1 MDGRSAALLAEHEP
15 APGRFGVVLGDFG
28 LLLPAGLACEFVD
41 AADVHPV
48 PGAPPRLRGL
58 MQRHGR
64 PLPVFGLSTVAPF
77 GRRRLRVIVIDEGR
91 NAAALEI
98 DFPPEPVDPAAP
110 CDESTPYPAA
120 CPPGALELAWR
131 CRGHD
136 EAFWEFEPARFFGLL
151 GGRR

>member
-1 MDGRSAALLAEHEP
+1 MQARSAAPEAGRGP
-15 APGRFGVVLGDFG
+15 VPGRFGVVLGDFG
-28 LLLPAGLACEFVD
+28 LLLPAGLPCEFVD

-64 PLPVFGLSTVAPF
+64 PLPVFGLSPAATF
-77 GRRRLRVIVIDEGR
+77 GRQRLRVLVIDEGR

-98 DFPPEPVDPAAP
+98 DFPPEPVELAAT
-110 CDESTPYPAA
+110 CDESAAYPGA
-120 CPPGALELAWR
+120 CPPGALERAWR
-131 CRGHD
+131 CAGHD
-136 EAFWEFEPARFFGLL
+136 EAFWEFEPARFFALL